1 MVRLEHLLI
10 VFLLLELRLWE
21 VELRLLSLHHLQSV
35 VNGIEV
41 LLLVLVLCFLLGLF
55 PFLFDLLF
63 LIVEELLVLN
73 QVAED
78 VVKINEVG
86 PSNGLRIYG
95 LRFILR
101 PFAHQTCQDVVF
113 SLLRRIQVLLRH
125 HLGEKI
131 RIKHHLLRVL
141 RGQ

>member
-1 MVRLEHLLI
+1 VVDGIEE
-10 VFLLLELRLWE
+10 LLLM
-21 VELRLLSLHHLQSV
+21 
-35 VNGIEV
+35 
-41 LLLVLVLCFLLGLF
+41 LVLCFLLGLF

-63 LIVEELLVLN
+63 LIVEKLLILN

-78 VVKINEVG
+78 VVEINEVG

-101 PFAHQTCQDVVF
+101 PYTHQTCQDVVF

-125 HLGEKI
+125 HLGEKV
-131 RIKHHLLRVL
+131 RIKHHLMRVL
-141 RGQ
+141 RCQ